1 MRYEWSEEK
10 NKLLKDSRGV
20 GFEEVLLAIDEGR
33 LLDVIPH
40 HNLEKYPN
48 QKLFIVRIRGYIY
61 YVPFVEDEEKIFL
74 KNIVPSRKYQK
85 KYTLG
90 ECYEIH

>member
-1 MRYEWSEEK
+1 MRYDWSEEK
-10 NKLLKDSRGV
+10 NKLLKDSRNV
-20 GFEEVLLAIDEGR
+20 GFEEVLLAMDEGR
-33 LLDVIPH
+33 LLDVVPH

-48 QKLFIVRIRGYIY
+48 EKLFIVRIRGYLY

-85 KYTLG
+85 NYA
-90 ECYEIH
+90 

>member
-10 NKLLKDSRGV
+10 NKLLKDSRHV

-85 KYTLG
+85 KYT
-90 ECYEIH
+90 

>member
-1 MRYEWSEEK
+1 MRYAWSEEK
-10 NKLLKDSRGV
+10 NKLLKNSRGV

-61 YVPFVEDEEKIFL
+61 YVPFVEDEERIFL

-85 KYTLG
+85 KYT
-90 ECYEIH
+90 

>member
-1 MRYEWSEEK
+1 MRYEWNEEK
-10 NKLLKDSRGV
+10 NKLLKDSRDV

-40 HNLEKYPN
+40 HNLEKYTN

-85 KYTLG
+85 KYT
-90 ECYEIH
+90 

>member
-1 MRYEWSEEK
+1 MRYEWNEEK
-10 NKLLKDSRGV
+10 NKLLKDSRDV
-20 GFEEVLLAIDEGR
+20 GFEEELLAIDEGR

-48 QKLFIVRIRGYIY
+48 KKLFIVRIRGYIY
-61 YVPFVEDEEKIFL
+61 YVPFVEEEERIFL

-85 KYTLG
+85 KYT
-90 ECYEIH
+90 

>member
-1 MRYEWSEEK
+1 MRYEWSEGK
-10 NKLLKDSRGV
+10 NKLLKDSRDV

-48 QKLFIVRIRGYIY
+48 QKLFIVRIRGYIC
-61 YVPFVEDEEKIFL
+61 YVPFVEDEERIFL

-85 KYTLG
+85 KYT
-90 ECYEIH
+90 

>member
-20 GFEEVLLAIDEGR
+20 GFEEVLLAIDERR

-85 KYTLG
+85 KYT
-90 ECYEIH
+90 

>member
-1 MRYEWSEEK
+1 MRYEWNEEK
-10 NKLLKDSRGV
+10 NKLLKDSRDV

-33 LLDVIPH
+33 LLDVVPH

-61 YVPFVEDEEKIFL
+61 YVPFVEDEVKIFL

-85 KYTLG
+85 KYT
-90 ECYEIH
+90 

>member
-10 NKLLKDSRGV
+10 NKLLKDSRSV

-33 LLDVIPH
+33 LLDVVPH

-85 KYTLG
+85 KY
-90 ECYEIH
+90 I

>member
-1 MRYEWSEEK
+1 MRFEWNEEK
-10 NKLLKDSRGV
+10 NRLLKDSRDV
-20 GFEEVLLAIDEGR
+20 SFEDVLLCIDEGR
-33 LLDVIPH
+33 LLDVVPH

-74 KNIVPSRKYQK
+74 KNIVPSRIYNK
-85 KYTLG
+85 KYT
-90 ECYEIH
+90 

>member
-1 MRYEWSEEK
+1 MRFEWSEEK
-10 NKLLKDSRGV
+10 NRLLKDSRDV
-20 GFEEVLLAIDEGR
+20 TFEDVLLCIDEGR
-33 LLDVIPH
+33 LLDVVPH

-74 KNIVPSRKYQK
+74 KNIVPSRKYNK
-85 KYTLG
+85 KYP
-90 ECYEIH
+90 

>member
-10 NKLLKDSRGV
+10 NKLLKDSRYV

-33 LLDVIPH
+33 LLDVVPH

-85 KYTLG
+85 KYT
-90 ECYEIH
+90 

>member
-1 MRYEWSEEK
+1 MRYEWNEEK
-10 NKLLKDSRGV
+10 NKLLKDSRDM

-48 QKLFIVRIRGYIY
+48 QKLFIVRIQGYIY
-61 YVPFVEDEEKIFL
+61 YVPFVEDKEKIFL

-85 KYTLG
+85 KYT
-90 ECYEIH
+90 

>member
-1 MRYEWSEEK
+1 MRYEWNEEK
-10 NKLLKDSRGV
+10 NRLLKDSRDV

-48 QKLFIVRIRGYIY
+48 QKLFIVRIRGYIC

-74 KNIVPSRKYQK
+74 KNVVPSRKYQK
-85 KYTLG
+85 KYT
-90 ECYEIH
+90 

>member
-1 MRYEWSEEK
+1 M
-10 NKLLKDSRGV
+10 

-48 QKLFIVRIRGYIY
+48 QKLFIVRIRGYIC

-74 KNIVPSRKYQK
+74 KNVVPSRKYQK
-85 KYTLG
+85 KYT
-90 ECYEIH
+90 

>member
-1 MRYEWSEEK
+1 MRYEWNEEK
-10 NKLLKDSRGV
+10 NRLLKDSRDV

-85 KYTLG
+85 KYT
-90 ECYEIH
+90 

>member
-1 MRYEWSEEK
+1 MRYEWSEDK
-10 NKLLKDSRGV
+10 NRLLKDSRDV

-61 YVPFVEDEEKIFL
+61 YVPFVEEEERIFL

-85 KYTLG
+85 KYT
-90 ECYEIH
+90 

>member
-1 MRYEWSEEK
+1 MRYEWNEEK

-85 KYTLG
+85 KYT
-90 ECYEIH
+90 

>member
-1 MRYEWSEEK
+1 MRYEWNEKK

-20 GFEEVLLAIDEGR
+20 GFEEVLLAIDERR

-40 HNLEKYPN
+40 HNLEKYPS

-85 KYTLG
+85 KYT
-90 ECYEIH
+90 

>member
-1 MRYEWSEEK
+1 MRYEWNEEK
-10 NKLLKDSRGV
+10 NKLLKDSRDV

-48 QKLFIVRIRGYIY
+48 QKLFIVRIRGYVY

-85 KYTLG
+85 KYT
-90 ECYEIH
+90 

>member
-1 MRYEWSEEK
+1 MRYEWNEEK
-10 NKLLKDSRGV
+10 NKLLKDSRDV

-74 KNIVPSRKYQK
+74 KNIVPSRKYKK
-85 KYTLG
+85 KYT
-90 ECYEIH
+90 

>member
-1 MRYEWSEEK
+1 MRYEWNEEK
-10 NKLLKDSRGV
+10 NKLLKDSRDV

-85 KYTLG
+85 KYT
-90 ECYEIH
+90 

>member
-1 MRYEWSEEK
+1 MGYEWSEEK
-10 NKLLKDSRGV
+10 NKLLKDSRDV

-33 LLDVIPH
+33 LLDVISH
-40 HNLEKYPN
+40 HNFEKCPN
-48 QKLFIVRIRGYIY
+48 QKLFIVRIRWYIY

-85 KYTLG
+85 KYT
-90 ECYEIH
+90 

>member
-10 NKLLKDSRGV
+10 NRLLKDSRDV

-40 HNLEKYPN
+40 HNLDKYPN
-48 QKLFIVRIRGYIY
+48 QKLFIVRIRGHMY
-61 YVPFVEDEEKIFL
+61 YVPFVEDEERIFL
-74 KNIVPSRKYQK
+74 KNIVSSRKYQK
-85 KYTLG
+85 KYT
-90 ECYEIH
+90 

>member
-1 MRYEWSEEK
+1 MRFEWSEEK
-10 NKLLKDSRGV
+10 NRLLKDSRDV
-20 GFEEVLLAIDEGR
+20 SFEDVLLCIDEGR
-33 LLDVIPH
+33 LLDVVPH

-74 KNIVPSRKYQK
+74 KNIVPSRKYNK
-85 KYTLG
+85 KYT
-90 ECYEIH
+90 

>member
-1 MRYEWSEEK
+1 MRYEWSEDK
-10 NKLLKDSRGV
+10 NKLLKDSRDV

-40 HNLEKYPN
+40 HNLKKYPN

-85 KYTLG
+85 KYT
-90 ECYEIH
+90 

>member
-1 MRYEWSEEK
+1 MRYEWSEDK
-10 NKLLKDSRGV
+10 NRLLKDSRDV

-61 YVPFVEDEEKIFL
+61 YVPFVEDEERIFL

-85 KYTLG
+85 KYT
-90 ECYEIH
+90 

>member
-1 MRYEWSEEK
+1 MRYEWNEEK
-10 NKLLKDSRGV
+10 NKLLKNSRDV

-85 KYTLG
+85 KYT
-90 ECYEIH
+90 

>member
-10 NKLLKDSRGV
+10 NRLLKDSRNV
-20 GFEEVLLAIDEGR
+20 SFEEVLLAIDEGR

-40 HNLEKYPN
+40 HSPEKYPN

-61 YVPFVEDEEKIFL
+61 YAPFVEDEEKIFL

-85 KYTLG
+85 KYT
-90 ECYEIH
+90 

>member
-1 MRYEWSEEK
+1 MRYDWSEEK
-10 NKLLKDSRGV
+10 NKLLKDSRNV
-20 GFEEVLLAIDEGR
+20 GFEEVLLAMDEGR
-33 LLDVIPH
+33 LLDVVPH

-85 KYTLG
+85 NYA
-90 ECYEIH
+90 

>member
-1 MRYEWSEEK
+1 MGYEWSEEK
-10 NKLLKDSRGV
+10 NKLLKDSRDV

-33 LLDVIPH
+33 LLDVISH
-40 HNLEKYPN
+40 HNLEKCPN
-48 QKLFIVRIRGYIY
+48 QKLFIVRIRWYIY

-85 KYTLG
+85 KYT
-90 ECYEIH
+90 